1 MFQRRAILFG
11 GLSVGL
17 AALAPAHAA
26 TSGVPLP
33 PSLDRLSSLPLQ
45 TFDGA
50 ATTLG
55 AHLRPGP
62 AVISF
67 WASWCAPCVEEAG
80 YLSTIRHRYG
90 ADQLNIIGL
99 NVELI
104 ANEEGVQRFLAQARP
119 TYLQLRADMSTYHA
133 FGGDAQQLNLPRLFV
148 FDANGEPTAAFAA
161 MNVQETNRAI
171 ASVVRA

>member
-1 MFQRRAILFG
+1 MLQRRTILI
-11 GLSVGL
+11 
-17 AALAPAHAA
+17 AALAAAAPAYAA
-26 TSGVPLP
+26 SGVPLP

-45 TFDGA
+45 TFAAA

-90 ADQLNIIGL
+90 ADRLNIIGL

-104 ANEEGVQRFLAQARP
+104 ANEEGVQRFLTQARP

-133 FGGDAQQLNLPRLFV
+133 FGGDALQLNLPRLFI
-148 FDANGEPTAAFAA
+148 FDANGQPTAAFAA
-161 MNVQETNRAI
+161 MNVQAANRAV